1 MLLIREFW
9 SMALVKALSSEIHP
23 RNDGSAEGLKSGL
36 KKYIEVS
43 LGIIR
48 SLLQLRKSQQYYI
61 CEKNMN
67 SL

>member
-1 MLLIREFW
+1 
-9 SMALVKALSSEIHP
+9 MAKALSSETDP

-48 SLLQLRKSQQYYI
+48 PLLQLKKSQQYYI

-67 SL
+67 RL

>member
-1 MLLIREFW
+1 MLLITEFW
-9 SMALVKALSSEIHP
+9 SMALVKALSSEIDP

-48 SLLQLRKSQQYYI
+48 PLFQLRKSQQYYI

>member
-9 SMALVKALSSEIHP
+9 SKALVKALSSKIDP
-23 RNDGSAEGLKSGL
+23 RNDGSAEELKSSL
-36 KKYIEVS
+36 KKDIAVS

-48 SLLQLRKSQQYYI
+48 PLLQLKKSQQYYI